1 MKTVLFYRNFQGL
14 TGGHLKVWDYFNH
27 VLASRDYSPYIY
39 LSPQSKRDRTN
50 PWLAYP
56 ERILTQVERSPDAL
70 FLAGLDWQGMSD
82 LFSTWPEIP
91 VLNLIQGFRHI
102 DPHHPCSSFL
112 QYPAIRIC
120 VSEALKQVVKGKGPV
135 VLIPNGLDLQQFTAS
150 ANRDIDLLIV
160 AYKQPQLGGALGD
173 RLKSYGRVQVLDQ
186 VISRPEFLN
195 YLHRSVATVFLPLP
209 QEGFY
214 LPALEGMA
222 AGTLVICPDCLGN
235 RSFCLDGITCITP
248 AYNLEA
254 ICKAVTQI
262 SQLPLGQ
269 ILAAAK
275 QMVAKHDLMTE
286 RQTFT
291 GLLADLEQLWK
302 QL

>member
-39 LSPQSKRDRTN
+39 LSPQSKRDHTN
-50 PWLAYP
+50 PWLVYP

-82 LFSTWPEIP
+82 LFITWPEIP

-102 DPHHPCSSFL
+102 DPHHPCSGFL

-160 AYKQPQLGGALGD
+160 AYKQPRLGVALGD

-254 ICKAVTQI
+254 ICKAVIQI
-262 SQLPLGQ
+262 PQLPLGQ

>member
-50 PWLAYP
+50 PWLVYP

-70 FLAGLDWQGMSD
+70 FLAGLDWQGISD
-82 LFSTWPEIP
+82 LFITWPEIP

-102 DPHHPCSSFL
+102 DPHHPCSGFL

-160 AYKQPQLGGALGD
+160 AYKQPRLGVALGD

-254 ICKAVTQI
+254 ICKAVIQI
-262 SQLPLGQ
+262 PQLPLGQ